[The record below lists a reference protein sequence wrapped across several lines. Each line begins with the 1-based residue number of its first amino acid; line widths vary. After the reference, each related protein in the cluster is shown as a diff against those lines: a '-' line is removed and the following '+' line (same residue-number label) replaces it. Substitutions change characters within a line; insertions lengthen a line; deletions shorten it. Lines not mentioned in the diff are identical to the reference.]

1 MKKICACLVVAAS
14 LAIAVP
20 SAQPV
25 AAPDIRLVLL
35 IAVDQFRYDYL
46 TRFRSEYTDGF
57 KQLLTQGAVFTNA
70 NLEHYPTVTA
80 VGHATMLTG
89 ATPSV
94 SGIIGNDWFDRESG
108 ATVTSVADTGVKP
121 LGSPTGPAASPQ
133 RLLVGTIGDELKIA
147 SPLAKGAPDKPR
159 VFGVSLKDRSAIL
172 PVGRGADAAY
182 WWDTKTGSFVS
193 STYYFAEPPA
203 WLRTFNDRKAGDAHA
218 GGSWTLLATPATVL
232 KQFPSERGAPLYD
245 AIYGSPF
252 GNELL
257 FDFASE
263 LMSQERLG
271 KRNATDL
278 LSVSFSSNDS
288 VGHTHGPYSP
298 QVRDIAIK
306 TDRVIGRLL
315 AQVDK
320 SVGLQHTLVAFT
332 TDHGVAPVPEAI
344 REQGLPG
351 GRMSNKELFG
361 PIEQALAAKYGEGKW
376 LMATAGSSPYLN
388 YELIDKL
395 RLDPTEVRRVAAA
408 AATKIPHVARV
419 YTRDQLL
426 LGNVPNDRIGGRVLR
441 GFNAQRSGDLEIILE
456 PYWIRQ
462 AQGTTHGTPYNY
474 DAHIPLI
481 LMGRGVA
488 PGEYSNQAALNDL
501 APTLATLLAIEIPAG
516 SSGRV
521 LSEALRPA
529 APAPTPAPAFAQK
542 RRIGLALQG
551 GRGRISYN
559 ESRNRRI
566 LVRCAL
572 VSASYRRRT
581 SVA

>member
-1 MKKICACLVVAAS
+1 
-14 LAIAVP
+14 
-20 SAQPV
+20 
-25 AAPDIRLVLL
+25 
-35 IAVDQFRYDYL
+35 
-46 TRFRSEYTDGF
+46 
-57 KQLLTQGAVFTNA
+57 
-70 NLEHYPTVTA
+70 
-80 VGHATMLTG
+80 
-89 ATPSV
+89 
-94 SGIIGNDWFDRESG
+94 
-108 ATVTSVADTGVKP
+108 
-121 LGSPTGPAASPQ
+121 
-133 RLLVGTIGDELKIA
+133 
-147 SPLAKGAPDKPR
+147 
-159 VFGVSLKDRSAIL
+159 
-172 PVGRGADAAY
+172 
-182 WWDTKTGSFVS
+182 
-193 STYYFAEPPA
+193 
-203 WLRTFNDRKAGDAHA
+203 
-218 GGSWTLLATPATVL
+218 
-232 KQFPSERGAPLYD
+232 
-245 AIYGSPF
+245 
-252 GNELL
+252 
-257 FDFASE
+257 
-263 LMSQERLG
+263 MSQERLG

-395 RLDPTEVRRVAAA
+395 RLDPMEVRRVAAA

-529 APAPTPAPAFAQK
+529 APAPAPIRK
-542 RRIGLALQG
+542 TR
-551 GRGRISYN
+551 
-559 ESRNRRI
+559 
-566 LVRCAL
+566 
-572 VSASYRRRT
+572 
-581 SVA
+581 